1 MLRQQNNKR
10 VSAIIVAAGASTRFP
25 GNKLLI
31 ELDNKPIIYWSVTKI
46 VGSDVKK
53 TIVVLGK
60 DAPRI
65 LQALITHL
73 SPLELNKIAFVY
85 NPDYMNGE
93 MSDSIKRGLS
103 LIETNNDILIHPG
116 DVPCLS
122 TWSVKKVLLQHIE
135 KKPLITV
142 ACYKGRYSHPII
154 FSYRLRKELEKIGK
168 ETRGLKG
175 LIEKHREQILC
186 VETDDPGTLRDIDEP
201 EDFFECK
208 KIFFKNRDKR
218 GEK

>member
-1 MLRQQNNKR
+1 M
-10 VSAIIVAAGASTRFP
+10 VTAIIVAAGASTRFP
-25 GNKLLI
+25 GNKLLL
-31 ELDNKPIIYWSVTKI
+31 ELDNKPVIYWSVTKI

-60 DAPRI
+60 DAPRV

-73 SPLELNKIAFVY
+73 SPRELNKIAFVY

-103 LIETNNDILIHPG
+103 LVETNSDILIHPG

-122 TWSVKKVLLQHIE
+122 PLSVKKVLLRHLE

-142 ACYKGRYSHPII
+142 ACYKGRHSHPII
-154 FSYRLRKELEKIGK
+154 FSSRLRKELEKIGK

-175 LIEKHREQILC
+175 VIEKHKNEILC

-208 KIFFKNRDKR
+208 KIFFENRERMGRKIV
-218 GEK
+218 